1 MRADT
6 RVPAPVIRG
15 KRSDMLAPE
24 TIDNVRPLNQG
35 VRMIELESGHDID
48 GETPLGLADAVRTF
62 LDDAGA

>member
-1 MRADT
+1 
-6 RVPAPVIRG
+6 
-15 KRSDMLAPE
+15 MLAPE